1 MYKGEGIYYFDDVLN
16 KLELSA
22 SMPILKLL
30 LDSAG
35 GLLGDLGGPGGIGGL
50 LGGLSGGAAGQNL
63 SETLKTKNI
72 TDLIPL
78 LLGPETG
85 DNSNGN
91 SSLLSLL
98 GMRAY
103 NGFTKRNTLPTV
115 LDIPVRMSKSADAI
129 ARRSSLSAASSTER
143 LAVRATRKVKRYSE
157 GDNAAA
163 LVSLLKSEKH
173 NIAAWVGET
182 FDNPEAGSIADSIIN
197 KLLEG
202 RSNSVAKLKRKR
214 EAIETVEA
222 VGTPL
227 RRRQNVKPQSHAD
240 VAAAIIA
247 KERAKRS
254 IPGAPI
260 LGKLAY
266 IRGVARNSIRDI
278 AGNAAAAEAVPY
290 KRKRNTK
297 SGREIVES
305 ILGKREALE
314 RFGETVNEF
323 GKRAISNLKTR
334 DLNLDTSK
342 LEVLKEVAKRKEDSH
357 RAILD
362 TRSDAP
368 VVVKGRS
375 FAKGE
380 LLGRFGVAVRDFA
393 NRGMN
398 AIQGD
403 AVEAASMPPPLH
415 KRRNQKNHREVVAA
429 ILSKREAL
437 DRFGATVRGFG
448 LKGINNLKTRELNLD
463 TSKLHAVTEIARRQ
477 EDARRAALDT
487 RSDAPVV
494 IKGRAFQKGELLG
507 KFALTTRNFAKN
519 TLGMIQGRAV
529 EAASMPP
536 PLYKRRNQKNHREV
550 VAAILSKREAL
561 DRFGATVRGFG
572 LQSIERFKTRDL
584 DLDTSKLHAVK
595 EIARRQED
603 ARRAALDTRS
613 DAPIVVKG
621 RAFQK
626 GELLGKFALTARNF
640 AKTTLDMIQ
649 GRAVEA
655 ASMPPPLEKRRNQKN
670 HREVVAA
677 ILSKR
682 EALDRFGEIV
692 RSFGLK
698 SINNLKTRDLSLD
711 TSKLKAVKEIA
722 KRREDEKRASLDTR
736 SDSPVFVKGRSF
748 QKGELLGRFAM
759 AARSFAKRT
768 IDTIQGRAV
777 AAKAL
782 KTPPIEID
790 GEEDLFDDFEELE
803 LEEADEKIVKP
814 IEELPN
820 PLAAFGNIGAL
831 LQQRNTLALLG
842 NVASLLAKDSGL
854 KKRDL
859 SDEDGKGS
867 NGGAEAAAAVALGLT
882 DVHKVMP
889 LLMTNAKALE
899 AFGKLTG
906 DRDVRAAW
914 AKLSESEEAKG
925 IWRSF
930 VKGREEAEKAS
941 GEGGMKT

>member
-98 GMRAY
+98 GMRAV
-103 NGFTKRNTLPTV
+103 NGFTKRNTMPTV
-115 LDIPVRMSKSADAI
+115 LDIPVTMEKSIDVVKRRDA
-129 ARRSSLSAASSTER
+129 AAAVPRGR
-143 LAVRATRKVKRYSE
+143 LAVGVSRKVKRFAE

-163 LVSLLKSEKH
+163 LVNLLKSEKG
-173 NIAAWVGET
+173 NISGWVAET
-182 FDNPEAGSIADSIIN
+182 FNNPEAGSIADSIIN

-202 RSNSVAKLKRKR
+202 RSNTAAKLKRKR
-214 EAIETVEA
+214 AALGTVEA
-222 VGTPL
+222 VGVPL
-227 RRRQNVKPQSHAD
+227 KRRQNVKPQSHAD
-240 VAAAIIA
+240 VVAAIMA

-254 IPGAPI
+254 IPGAPV
-260 LGKLAY
+260 LGKVAY
-266 IRGVARNSIRDI
+266 IKSVARNSIRGI
-278 AGNAAAAEAVPY
+278 AGNTAAAEAVPY
-290 KRKRNTK
+290 MRKRNTK
-297 SGREIVES
+297 SGREIVDS
-305 ILGKREALE
+305 ILGKREALD
-314 RFGETVNEF
+314 RFGATVNEF

-342 LEVLKEVAKRKEDSH
+342 LEALKNVAKRQEDAH
-357 RAILD
+357 RAALD

-380 LLGRFGVAVRDFA
+380 LLGRFAVTVRSFA
-393 NRGMN
+393 KRGMA

-403 AVEAASMPPPLH
+403 VAEAASMPPPIH
-415 KRRNQKNHREVVAA
+415 KRKNRKNHREVVAA

-437 DRFGATVRGFG
+437 DRFGETVRSFGF
-448 LKGINNLKTRELNLD
+448 KGINNLKTRELKLD
-463 TSKLHAVTEIARRQ
+463 TSKLRAVKEIAKRQ
-477 EDARRAALDT
+477 ENARRAALDT
-487 RSDAPVV
+487 RSETPVV
-494 IKGRAFQKGELLG
+494 VKGRAFQKGELLG
-507 KFALTTRNFAKN
+507 KFALTTRNFAKRIID
-519 TLGMIQGRAV
+519 TIQGRTA

-536 PLYKRRNQKNHREV
+536 PLHKRRNQKNHRQV
-550 VAAILSKREAL
+550 VAAILSKRDAL

-572 LQSIERFKTRDL
+572 LQTIHNLKTREL
-584 DLDTSKLHAVK
+584 NLDTSKLHAVK

-613 DAPIVVKG
+613 EAPVVVKGRAFQKGELLGKFALTARKFAKNTLGVIRGRGVEAASMPPPLHMRKNRKNHREVVAAILSKRKALDRFGATVRDFGLKSVNNLKTRELNLDASKLQAVKEIAKRREDGKRAALDTRSDSLVLVKG

-640 AKTTLDMIQ
+640 AK
-649 GRAVEA
+649 
-655 ASMPPPLEKRRNQKN
+655 
-670 HREVVAA
+670 
-677 ILSKR
+677 
-682 EALDRFGEIV
+682 
-692 RSFGLK
+692 
-698 SINNLKTRDLSLD
+698 
-711 TSKLKAVKEIA
+711 
-722 KRREDEKRASLDTR
+722 
-736 SDSPVFVKGRSF
+736 
-748 QKGELLGRFAM
+748 
-759 AARSFAKRT
+759 RT

-777 AAKAL
+777 AADHIS
-782 KTPPIEID
+782 TPRVEVD
-790 GEEDLFDDFEELE
+790 GEDDLFDDFEELE
-803 LEEADEKIVKP
+803 IEEADEKTAKP

-859 SDEDGKGS
+859 SDEDGQGS

-930 VKGREEAEKAS
+930 VKGREEADAAAGK
-941 GEGGMKT
+941 EGMNG

>member
-1 MYKGEGIYYFDDVLN
+1 MTSTNNSQGNVTLNLKVAGLIIGHATILDVFLVPGNNSVTARGTANLRTIIANLPLILAAEAQAISKGNIELQASGNKTVYKGEGIYYFDDVLN

-35 GLLGDLGGPGGIGGL
+35 GLLGDLGGSGGIGGL
-50 LGGLSGGAAGQNL
+50 LGGLSGGTAGQNL

-129 ARRSSLSAASSTER
+129 ARKSSLSAASSTER

-157 GDNAAA
+157 GDNAAE
-163 LVSLLKSEKH
+163 LVSFLKSEKH

-182 FDNPEAGSIADSIIN
+182 FDSPEAGSIADSIIN

-202 RSNSVAKLKRKR
+202 RSNTVAKLKRNRNTTK
-214 EAIETVEA
+214 TLEA
-222 VGTPL
+222 VGRPL

-240 VAAAIIA
+240 VVAAIMA
-247 KERAKRS
+247 KERGKRS
-254 IPGAPI
+254 VPGAPV

-266 IRGVARNSIRDI
+266 IRGMALNSIRGI
-278 AGNAAAAEAVPY
+278 AGNAAAADAVQY
-290 KRKRNTK
+290 KRRRNTK

-305 ILGKREALE
+305 ILGKRGALD
-314 RFGETVNEF
+314 RFGATVNEF
-323 GKRAISNLKTR
+323 GKRAIINLKTR

-342 LEVLKEVAKRKEDSH
+342 LEVLKEVAKRKEDEH
-357 RAILD
+357 RAALD

-375 FAKGE
+375 LAKGE
-380 LLGRFGVAVRDFA
+380 LLGRFAVTVRDFA
-393 NRGMN
+393 TRGMN
-398 AIQGD
+398 AIRGD
-403 AVEAASMPPPLH
+403 GAEAASMPPPLH
-415 KRRNQKNHREVVAA
+415 KRRNQKDHREVVAA

-437 DRFGATVRGFG
+437 DRFAATVRGFG
-448 LKGINNLKTRELNLD
+448 LKGINNLKTREINLD
-463 TSKLHAVTEIARRQ
+463 ISKLHAVTAIARRQ

-487 RSDAPVV
+487 RSDAPAV

-507 KFALTTRNFAKN
+507 KFAFTTRNFAKR
-519 TLGMIQGRAV
+519 TLGVIQGRAV
-529 EAASMPP
+529 EAAS
-536 PLYKRRNQKNHREV
+536 V
-550 VAAILSKREAL
+550 
-561 DRFGATVRGFG
+561 
-572 LQSIERFKTRDL
+572 
-584 DLDTSKLHAVK
+584 
-595 EIARRQED
+595 
-603 ARRAALDTRS
+603 
-613 DAPIVVKG
+613 
-621 RAFQK
+621 
-626 GELLGKFALTARNF
+626 
-640 AKTTLDMIQ
+640 
-649 GRAVEA
+649 
-655 ASMPPPLEKRRNQKN
+655 PPPLEKRRNQKK

-677 ILSKR
+677 ILSNR
-682 EALDRFGEIV
+682 EALNRFGEIV

-698 SINNLKTRDLSLD
+698 GIHNLKTRDLNLD

-736 SDSPVFVKGRSF
+736 SDSPVLVKGRAF
-748 QKGELLGRFAM
+748 QKGELLGRFALT
-759 AARSFAKRT
+759 ARSFAKRT
-768 IDTIQGRAV
+768 IDTIQGCAV
-777 AAKAL
+777 AAEAL
-782 KTPPIEID
+782 KTPPVEVD

-803 LEEADEKIVKP
+803 IEEADEKIVKP

-842 NVASLLAKDSGL
+842 NVASILAKDSGL

-859 SDEDGKGS
+859 SDKDGIGS

-930 VKGREEAEKAS
+930 VKGRDEAEKV
-941 GEGGMKT
+941 EKQGGMKG

>member
-1 MYKGEGIYYFDDVLN
+1 
-16 KLELSA
+16 
-22 SMPILKLL
+22 MPILKLL

-35 GLLGDLGGPGGIGGL
+35 GLLGDLGGSGGIGGL

-63 SETLKTKNI
+63 SDILKTKNI

-103 NGFTKRNTLPTV
+103 TGFTKRNTLPTV

-129 ARRSSLSAASSTER
+129 ARRSSLSAALRTER
-143 LAVRATRKVKRYSE
+143 QAVRITRKVKRYSE

-202 RSNSVAKLKRKR
+202 RSHTVAKLKRKR
-214 EAIETVEA
+214 DAMETVEA

-240 VAAAIIA
+240 VVSAIMA

-254 IPGAPI
+254 ISGTPV

-266 IRGVARNSIRDI
+266 IRGMARNSIRSI
-278 AGNAAAAEAVPY
+278 AGNAAAAEALPY

-297 SGREIVES
+297 SGREIVQS
-305 ILGKREALE
+305 ILGKREALG

-342 LEVLKEVAKRKEDSH
+342 LQVLKEVAKRKEDEH

-362 TRSDAP
+362 TRSDVL
-368 VVVKGRS
+368 VVVEGRS
-375 FAKGE
+375 FGKGE
-380 LLGRFGVAVRDFA
+380 LLGRFAVVVRDFA
-393 NRGMN
+393 KRGMN

-403 AVEAASMPPPLH
+403 AAEAASMPPPLH
-415 KRRNQKNHREVVAA
+415 KRRNQKSHREVVAA

-437 DRFGATVRGFG
+437 DRFGATVRVFG
-448 LKGINNLKTRELNLD
+448 LKGINNLKTREHNLD
-463 TSKLHAVTEIARRQ
+463 TSKFHAVKEIARRQ

-487 RSDAPVV
+487 RSDALVV
-494 IKGRAFQKGELLG
+494 VKGRAFQKGELLG
-507 KFALTTRNFAKN
+507 KFALTVRNLAKN
-519 TLGMIQGRAV
+519 SLGMVQGLAV
-529 EAASMPP
+529 EAVSMPP
-536 PLYKRRNQKNHREV
+536 TLDKRRNQKNHREV

-572 LQSIERFKTRDL
+572 LQSIERLKTRDL
-584 DLDTSKLHAVK
+584 NLDTSKFHAVK

-603 ARRAALDTRS
+603 ATRATLDTRS

-640 AKTTLDMIQ
+640 ARNTLGMIQ

-655 ASMPPPLEKRRNQKN
+655 ASMPPLLEKRRNQKN

-682 EALDRFGEIV
+682 QALGRFGETV
-692 RSFGLK
+692 RSFGFK
-698 SINNLKTRDLSLD
+698 GINSLKTRDLNLD
-711 TSKLKAVKEIA
+711 ISKLKAIKEIA
-722 KRREDEKRASLDTR
+722 KRREDDRRASFDTS
-736 SDSPVFVKGRSF
+736 SDSPVLVKGRAF
-748 QKGELLGRFAM
+748 QKGELLGRFALT
-759 AARSFAKRT
+759 ARSFAKRT
-768 IDTIQGRAV
+768 IDTIRGRAV
-777 AAKAL
+777 AAEAL
-782 KTPPIEID
+782 KTPPFEVD
-790 GEEDLFDDFEELE
+790 ENEDIFDDFEELE
-803 LEEADEKIVKP
+803 IEEADEKIVKP

-899 AFGKLTG
+899 AFGKLTS

-941 GEGGMKT
+941 EEGEMKT